1 LAPKPQLVIFL
12 RAPQRGAVKRRLG
25 KEIGARWAHAFYAGL
40 SRDVVRRLSRSRRWR
55 LSLAVTPDVLAAR
68 ARLWPAAIPR
78 FAQGGGDLGHRMGR
92 VFANLPP
99 GPVVIVGTDIP
110 GLSVEYIEQ
119 AFATLAR
126 NEAVFGPAADG
137 GYWLIGLARRR
148 FAPRVLASRLFRG
161 VRWSSSH
168 ALADTRANLPKG
180 AEGPPLE
187 CLEDVDD
194 AASWRRARESS
205 DRFRFR

>member
-12 RAPQRGAVKRRLG
+12 RAPQRGAVKRRLA
-25 KEIGARWAHAFYAGL
+25 KEIGARRAHAFYAGL
-40 SRDVVRRLSRSRRWR
+40 SRDVVRRLSRSGRWR
-55 LSLAVTPDVLAAR
+55 LSLAVTPDAFAAH
-68 ARLWPAAIPR
+68 ARFWPAAIPR
-78 FAQGGGDLGHRMGR
+78 FAQGGGDLGRRMGR

-110 GLSVEYIEQ
+110 GLSAGHIAE
-119 AFATLAR
+119 AFSTLER
-126 NEAVFGPAADG
+126 KEAVFGPAADG

-148 FAPRVLASRLFRG
+148 LDPRALAFRLFRG
-161 VRWSSSH
+161 VRWSSPH
-168 ALADTRANLPKG
+168 AHADTRANLPKG

-187 CLEDVDD
+187 RLEDVDD

-205 DRFRFR
+205 GQFRFR